1 MQIVSPAAVKT
12 DGQTN
17 ISRGDDSVT
26 GTITE
31 HGVPVR
37 MKTGHL
43 KGCERSSPDT
53 FVVPTTTCALAC
65 QPTNAFGETINENA
79 CIRHHLCVHSRHS
92 GHVIRSSDERPHDA
106 CRSTRPARHRRAGR
120 PDTSIKF
127 TISKN
132 GSCVVK
138 NRIDIRHLGVRP
150 NCQRFVANS
159 QSGDGFETFA
169 VFSSLTCG

>member
-1 MQIVSPAAVKT
+1 MQMVSLAAVKI
-12 DGQTN
+12 DRQTN

-43 KGCERSSPDT
+43 QVLREVPPTRLPSRQRHALGPAGRPT
-53 FVVPTTTCALAC
+53 FWR
-65 QPTNAFGETINENA
+65 NIHENA
-79 CIRHHLCVHSRHS
+79 RVYYHHCVRSCHS
-92 GHVIRSSDERPHDA
+92 GNVIRSANERPLDA
-106 CRSTRPARHRRAGR
+106 CRCTRPARHRRAGR

-127 TISKN
+127 RISKN

-138 NRIDIRHLGVRP
+138 NCIGIRHLGVWP
-150 NCQRFVANS
+150 DCQRFVANS